1 MKSVLN
7 KTHRP
12 LRVHLPGGKV
22 LHLGPGK
29 EGQISDHDVDHA
41 GVARLLENKELE
53 IVGDGASP
61 TGAHDGGGAAH
72 EETHGHHPEAG
83 SHQRGDR

>member
-1 MKSVLN
+1 MKTILN

-12 LRVHLPGGKV
+12 LRVHLSGDKV

-41 GVARLLENKELE
+41 GVTRLVEAGEIE
-53 IVGDGASP
+53 IVGDGSP
-61 TGAHDGGGAAH
+61 GAGGRGESSSRQAD
-72 EETHGHHPEAG
+72 THGHHPETS
-83 SHQRGDR
+83 SHQHGDR

>member
-12 LRVHLPGGKV
+12 LRVHLPGGKI

-29 EGQISDHDVDHA
+29 EGQIGEHDADHP
-41 GVARLLENKELE
+41 GVSRLLESQELE
-53 IVGDGASP
+53 IVGDGA
-61 TGAHDGGGAAH
+61 GASSSRGSSGATH
-72 EETHGHHPEAG
+72 TETHGHHPGAN
-83 SHQRGDR
+83 SRQRGDR